1 MGIPVPQQV
10 LSKAIK
16 ENLDNIRNSSGLD
29 TLYLDEET
37 SKNDEPIENGKPI
50 KDGNPIDWP
59 LVLGLSLAGALFL
72 MMGIAIGCM

>member
-29 TLYLDEET
+29 TLYLDEEK
-37 SKNDEPIENGKPI
+37 SKNDEPIENVKPI